1 MHKTAMIYD
10 HAIHWELNEGPM
22 MLKLDTGP
30 GRIVS
35 NYAILKKREDL
46 FERGLIILMGLPSA
60 KSVHQEMDMLYGPFK
75 FL

>member
-1 MHKTAMIYD
+1 
-10 HAIHWELNEGPM
+10 